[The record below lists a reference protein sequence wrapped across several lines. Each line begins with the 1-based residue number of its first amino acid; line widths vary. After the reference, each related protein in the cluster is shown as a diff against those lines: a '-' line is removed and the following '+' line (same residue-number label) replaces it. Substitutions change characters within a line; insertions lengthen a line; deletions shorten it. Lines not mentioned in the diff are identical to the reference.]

1 MARPPM
7 QHVLQI
13 SRKIDYALRA
23 MIHLASLPGERVVP
37 LQEIVTATHLP
48 RDFLAK
54 ILKELTGREL
64 VRSVRGAH
72 GGYRLARP
80 AKEIS
85 FLEVIEAAEGPVQL
99 NVCLDHKDRCEV
111 SASCTMYHVWQQ
123 GQERMLEVYRS
134 TSLAD
139 LNGSQASAATV
150 PVPLGLGTS
159 LLRTDRGA

>member
-1 MARPPM
+1 M

-23 MIHLASLPGERVVP
+23 MIYLAQAPADRIVP
-37 LQEIVTATHLP
+37 LQEITAATQMP

-54 ILKELTGREL
+54 ILKVLTGRSL

-72 GGYRLARP
+72 GGYQLGRP
-80 AKEIS
+80 ARAIS

-123 GQERMLEVYRS
+123 GQDRMLEVYRN

-139 LNGSQASAATV
+139 LSEAPPAPAPAPQPIALGMGASV
-150 PVPLGLGTS
+150 
-159 LLRTDRGA
+159 LRER

>member
-1 MARPPM
+1 M

-37 LQEIVTATHLP
+37 LQEIVSATQLP

-54 ILKELTGREL
+54 IFKELTFRKL

-72 GGYRLARP
+72 GGYQLARP
-80 AKEIS
+80 AREIS

-139 LNGSQASAATV
+139 LNGSQPAQAVA
-150 PVPLGLGTS
+150 PILLGLGAA
-159 LLRTDRGA
+159 RR